1 VKPISAYF
9 FEEFSAINAKNGKF
23 LALIMIK
30 PELNKRKFG
39 YSQHRQLESL
49 LRRKNL
55 GFRLTP
61 PYPGSIKNIKRKH
74 Y

>member
-9 FEEFSAINAKNGKF
+9 SAEFSVINAKNGKF
-23 LALIMIK
+23 LVLIMIK

-39 YSQHRQLESL
+39 YSRHRKLKSL

-61 PYPGSIKNIKRKH
+61 PERGVADDPSG
-74 Y
+74 